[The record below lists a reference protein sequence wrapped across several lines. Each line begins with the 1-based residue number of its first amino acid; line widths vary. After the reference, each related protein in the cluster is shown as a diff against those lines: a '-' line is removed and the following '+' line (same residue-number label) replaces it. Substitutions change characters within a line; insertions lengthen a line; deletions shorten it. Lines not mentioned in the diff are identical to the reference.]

1 MADLAAKKPVGIL
14 AGIIQAS
21 AKKPA
26 VASPAAT
33 VPEEPGSSPEL
44 DDETVDVSPEE
55 KAALGDTLATALK
68 GGDGA
73 SLYDAV
79 EAIVRSCKGEY

>member
-1 MADLAAKKPVGIL
+1 MAVVVAKKPVGVL
-14 AGIIQAS
+14 AGIIEAS
-21 AKKPA
+21 TKKPTG
-26 VASPAAT
+26 ASPAA

-44 DDETVDVSPEE
+44 DDESADVSPEE
-55 KAALGDTLATALK
+55 RAALGDTLAAALK
-68 GGDGA
+68 SGDGS